1 MSIIHARLAFSVVL
15 ISLLPAMPA
24 TADTFF
30 FSTGDPD
37 GKVATATRPDIGG
50 KFEIES
56 ADDFILGATTAITSA
71 SFTGLIPGAP
81 LSSVGDVRV
90 EIYRVFPKD
99 SDVGRTSGSPTFS
112 TPQVPTRVN
121 SPSDAAFA
129 ERDTASSNLSFST
142 TDLGSFT
149 ASNSVKP
156 GGIHAAPGFHTGG
169 DGAIMGEEVKFD
181 VTFTTPFT
189 LAADHYFFVPQVEVT
204 DAGGNFFWLSAPKP
218 IIGGAG
224 PFPGDL
230 QSWTRDE
237 ALDPDW
243 LRVGTDI
250 TGQGPFNAAFSLSGS
265 VVPEPS
271 TWVMMLMG
279 FVGLAFAGWRV
290 PRRNANSRTG

>member
-1 MSIIHARLAFSVVL
+1 MSIIHARLAFSVAL

-24 TADTFF
+24 AADTFF

-37 GKVATATRPDIGG
+37 GKVATATRPDTGG

-56 ADDFILGATTAITSA
+56 ADDFILGATTSITSA
-71 SFTGLIPGAP
+71 SFTGLVTGG

-99 SDVGRTSGSPTFS
+99 SDVGRTSGTPTFS

-121 SPSDAAFA
+121 SPSDVAFA
-129 ERDTASSNLSFST
+129 ERDAASSNLSFST

-169 DGAIMGEEVKFD
+169 EGAIMGEEVKFA
-181 VTFTTPFT
+181 VTFTTPFMLT
-189 LAADHYFFVPQVEVT
+189 ADHYFFVPQVEVT
-204 DAGGNFFWLSAPKP
+204 DADGNFFWLSAPKP
-218 IIGGAG
+218 ITGGTG
-224 PFPGDL
+224 PLLGDL

-250 TGQGPFNAAFSLSGS
+250 TGQGPFNAAFSVSGS
-265 VVPEPS
+265 VVPESS
-271 TWVMMLMG
+271 TWAMMLIG
-279 FVGLAFAGWRV
+279 FAGLAFAGRRV
-290 PRRNANSRTG
+290 PRRNANSRTS